1 MTLRSRIL
9 TSLQNHKDMDH
20 IEKYQLQGIFYSI
33 RVDFVR
39 AINATLGPLNVHH
52 SKASLSVV
60 EDL

>member
-20 IEKYQLQGIFYSI
+20 IEKYRLYGIFHSI

-39 AINATLGPLNVHH
+39 AINAMLGPLNVYH
-52 SKASLSVV
+52 SKTLLSVV